1 MKQLEKKAESAIDA
15 INNSKVMERLQQNV
29 LDTTYRFINKKPA
42 QLNQDEKELVMIF
55 FGDTQFYQSNPVKQ
69 KMEEIHELVQYLLK
83 DVIVRLLEY
92 IQKDQKVQ
100 KHNDDKLK
108 SNLGKYLIDIKK
120 DLQQTANSYQ
130 GFEGFLQEG
139 DDKVKL

>member
-1 MKQLEKKAESAIDA
+1 VKQLEKKAESAIDA

-55 FGDTQFYQSNPVKQ
+55 FGDTQFYHSNPVKQ

-100 KHNDDKLK
+100 KNNDDKLK

-120 DLQQTANSYQ
+120 DLQ
-130 GFEGFLQEG
+130 
-139 DDKVKL
+139 

>member
-1 MKQLEKKAESAIDA
+1 VKQLEKKAESAIDA

-29 LDTTYRFINKKPA
+29 LDTTYRFISKKPA

-120 DLQQTANSYQ
+120 DLQ
-130 GFEGFLQEG
+130 
-139 DDKVKL
+139 

>member
-29 LDTTYRFINKKPA
+29 LDTTYRFISKKPA

-120 DLQQTANSYQ
+120 DLQ
-130 GFEGFLQEG
+130 
-139 DDKVKL
+139 